1 MGMIKSMDDLDI
13 RRLDKFA
20 RQKRL
25 AWILGLGGLVPFI
38 ACAMVILVLGPQNPL
53 TSPAVEI
60 FRTYSVVIL
69 SFLGGIRWGHALL
82 RVEDDITDPEAIVL
96 VFSVI
101 PSLVAWGTLF
111 LNPTLAVG
119 VLLVAFCAQGA
130 WDSLSSNADKLPKWF
145 APLRMLLTLVVAAAH
160 IIVFLRLVQG

>member
-1 MGMIKSMDDLDI
+1 MDDLDI
-13 RRLDKFA
+13 GRLDNLA
-20 RQKRL
+20 RQKRF
-25 AWILGLGGLVPFI
+25 AWVLGLGGLIPFV
-38 ACAMVILVLGPQNPL
+38 ACAIVILFLGSQNPL
-53 TSPAVEI
+53 TAPAVEI

-82 RVEDDITDPEAIVL
+82 RAEDEITNPEAIVL
-96 VFSVI
+96 VLSVI

-111 LNPTLAVG
+111 VDAPLAIG

-130 WDSLSSNADKLPKWF
+130 WDSLSANADKLPKWF